1 MYRHLLVPTD
11 GTELSTE
18 TISRA
23 VDFAKS
29 IGARITFMHAR
40 ADYAADSEGVLLY
53 AMSPEAFA
61 DQAAGD
67 SRALLAKA
75 EAAARARAV
84 PCQLVIRTSDRPY
97 EAILETALERG
108 CDLIFMASHGRK
120 GIKGMLLG
128 SQTLKVLAEA
138 TIPVLV
144 STSAANMPSPAMT
157 RAVGILQDE
166 HRSLAAV
173 VHALNF
179 LVQSFRQG
187 AQPDFRLLRAMLYYI
202 AHFSERLHH
211 PKEDDYIF
219 DRLAR
224 RTDEAAEVL
233 SRLRQEHI
241 DDHQLEADLG
251 HTLGAFEA
259 APETGLE
266 AFAESVARYSEF
278 IWKHM
283 GAEEKLIL
291 TAARKHLLE
300 EDWIEIAR
308 AFGENGDPR
317 FGDDVGD
324 DFHTLFT
331 RILNLMPEPPRDR
344 LPTA

>member
-23 VDFAKS
+23 VDFAKA

-40 ADYAADSEGVLLY
+40 ADYAADSEGALLY
-53 AMSPEAFA
+53 SMSPEAFA
-61 DQAAGD
+61 EQAAGD
-67 SRALLAKA
+67 SRGLLAKA
-75 EAAARARAV
+75 EAAARAQAV
-84 PCQLVIRTSDRPY
+84 PCASVIRTSDRPS
-97 EAILETALERG
+97 EAILETALERA

-128 SQTLKVLAEA
+128 SQTLKVLAGA

-144 STSAANMPSPAMT
+144 STSEANMPSPAMT
-157 RAVGILQDE
+157 RAINILQDE
-166 HRSLAAV
+166 HRSMAAV
-173 VHALNF
+173 IHALNF
-179 LVQSFRQG
+179 LVKSFREG
-187 AQPDFRLLRAMLYYI
+187 APPDFRLLKAMLYYI
-202 AHFSERLHH
+202 EHFSERLHH

-224 RTDEAAEVL
+224 RTGEGAEVIA
-233 SRLRQEHI
+233 RLRQEHA
-241 DDHQLEADLG
+241 DEQRLEAELAA
-251 HTLGAFEA
+251 TLAAFEA
-259 APETGLE
+259 APEAGLE
-266 AFAESVARYSEF
+266 AFATCLERYSGF
-278 IWKHM
+278 LWKHM
-283 GAEEKLIL
+283 GSEEKLVL

-300 EDWIEIAR
+300 EDWTEIAR

-324 DFHTLFT
+324 DFRTLFT
-331 RILNLMPEPPRDR
+331 KILNLMPS
-344 LPTA
+344 TA